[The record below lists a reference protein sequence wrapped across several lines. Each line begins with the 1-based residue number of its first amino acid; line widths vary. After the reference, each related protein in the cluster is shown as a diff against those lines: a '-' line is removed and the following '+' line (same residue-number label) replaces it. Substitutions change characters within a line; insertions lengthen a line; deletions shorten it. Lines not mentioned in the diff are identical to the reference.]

1 MGRKNRPIVVKQS
14 KDGEWLKVNY
24 FRTMPEAEKWCI
36 EKTKN
41 SKRVYRIEKNK

>member
-1 MGRKNRPIVVKQS
+1 MGRKNRPIVVKQNVR
-14 KDGEWLKVNY
+14 GEWFKVNY
-24 FRTMPEAEKWCI
+24 FCTMPEAEKWCI